1 MSDLTKRRLAAA
13 EARFERYRFGAWEVE
28 EAHHWHI
35 DVLGDEFCRTVL
47 FCAEAPGGPCLR
59 GHFLVRFQ
67 PGGSS
72 VVECHAMID
81 GCSIGNKYPK
91 SHRKT

>member
-13 EARFERYRFGAWEVE
+13 EARFERYPFGAWEIE

-72 VVECHAMID
+72 VVECHAMND